1 MRPATLVDR
10 SGCWANCNQVTDF
23 LSLIVNPS
31 RADFTT
37 FSDLYLEKGLSAS
50 EIAVELG
57 LSKTAVIER
66 LQAGGIRRARTG
78 RDPNNYKFP
87 KNPPYGYQVVN
98 GRLVANRLE
107 MKVARQ
113 IVELRDRQ
121 KVGWRVIAEKLN
133 QSGCKTRKGR
143 PWTIDT
149 VENVHAR
156 WCGAL

>member
-1 MRPATLVDR
+1 MVDR
-10 SGCWANCNQVTDF
+10 SGCWANCNQVADF
-23 LSLIVNPS
+23 LALIANPS
-31 RADFTT
+31 RTDFTT
-37 FSDLYLEKGLSAS
+37 LNELYLKRGLSAS
-50 EIAVELG
+50 EISAEIG

-78 RDPNNYKFP
+78 RDPDNYKFP
-87 KNPPYGYQVVN
+87 KNPPYGSRVVK
-98 GRLVANRLE
+98 GQLVPDRLE

-121 KVGWRVIAEKLN
+121 QAGWRIIAEKLN
-133 QSGCKTRKGR
+133 NKGLKTRRGR

-156 WCGAL
+156 WHKAL